1 MIVKKQQA
9 LDVIVYTRSV
19 GGHPVHPKK
28 ANLIINVPINESK
41 LDQNVVEKEGI
52 NEAFN
57 EFRYEFKFL
66 IGIYEEIISNKIVK
80 IGEEMVG
87 IYDWLSKQKYS
98 FGIGEFDFI
107 VGPFLVFEA
116 LGIENTFDVDAS
128 VLFPEYLQFF
138 GIDVALY
145 NIP

>member
-1 MIVKKQQA
+1 
-9 LDVIVYTRSV
+9 
-19 GGHPVHPKK
+19 
-28 ANLIINVPINESK
+28 
-41 LDQNVVEKEGI
+41 
-52 NEAFN
+52 
-57 EFRYEFKFL
+57 
-66 IGIYEEIISNKIVK
+66 
-80 IGEEMVG
+80 MVG

-145 NIP
+145 NIPGILLVYLRQNTQNFLNFCFF

>member
-1 MIVKKQQA
+1 
-9 LDVIVYTRSV
+9 
-19 GGHPVHPKK
+19 
-28 ANLIINVPINESK
+28 
-41 LDQNVVEKEGI
+41 
-52 NEAFN
+52 
-57 EFRYEFKFL
+57 
-66 IGIYEEIISNKIVK
+66 
-80 IGEEMVG
+80 MVG
-87 IYDWLSKQKYS
+87 IYDWLSKQNYS

-145 NIP
+145 NIPGILLV